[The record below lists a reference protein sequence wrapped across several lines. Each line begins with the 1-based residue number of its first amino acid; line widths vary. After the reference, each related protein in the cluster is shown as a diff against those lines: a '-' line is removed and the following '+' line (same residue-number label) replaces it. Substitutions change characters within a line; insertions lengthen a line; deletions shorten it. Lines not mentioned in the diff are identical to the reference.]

1 MAPWINTES
10 SAPKLF
16 SCVQKERGKKRLSPR
31 IPQCYSLIMK
41 ARTQHQQQQ
50 QQQQNGWKAKRKFS
64 SRSLVVSSSDV
75 WIGMVTIQK
84 WDFPFCDFSAEENEH
99 PNHCQFSRC
108 SSLPEQRFYLIFFF
122 RFVNGTWH
130 TTGYHR
136 VTRRREPR
144 SRWNLDTPQDID
156 ETWDLLSLKRSRPR
170 EYWFEW
176 CPHLNQWPANRLR
189 EMNWKWPFFLQL
201 TYAVATV
208 NWETCTFS
216 PKSVVLNARIF
227 FPTVKCYKQELVYD
241 VYFAAGAEKKSG
253 KSSLSY
259 WLFFFF
265 YSLQRQKFLATLS
278 GLLDQVWKA

>member
-16 SCVQKERGKKRLSPR
+16 SCVQKERGKKTTLAENSPMLFVDYEGKNATSTAATTTKRMKSKKEIVISFPRCLLFRRLNRNGNNSEMR
-31 IPQCYSLIMK
+31 FSLL
-41 ARTQHQQQQ
+41 
-50 QQQQNGWKAKRKFS
+50 WLFSWRKWTSEPLPIFSMFVS
-64 SRSLVVSSSDV
+64 SRAAFLFD
-75 WIGMVTIQK
+75 
-84 WDFPFCDFSAEENEH
+84 
-99 PNHCQFSRC
+99 
-108 SSLPEQRFYLIFFF
+108 FFF

-189 EMNWKWPFFLQL
+189 EMNWKWPFFFAAYLRSCYGKLRNLHVLPKECRAKRPYLLSHCKMLQAGIGL
-201 TYAVATV
+201 RCLFRSRSRKEKREIV
-208 NWETCTFS
+208 FII
-216 PKSVVLNARIF
+216 LIIF
-227 FPTVKCYKQELVYD
+227 FT
-241 VYFAAGAEKKSG
+241 
-253 KSSLSY
+253 
-259 WLFFFF
+259 LFKDKNF
-265 YSLQRQKFLATLS
+265 
-278 GLLDQVWKA
+278 